1 MFRQLLYNLA
11 FLLKIKVNRNLEDA
25 RNLHFICILLPV
37 SLSLHII
44 DDSTNFSSSIFR
56 QLLLIPY
63 SYQKSK
69 HIEIWIKPQIIY
81 LHISHKNSFIISFHW
96 IFRQLLLIS
105 YSYSRDRSVEIW
117 KKCMLNHRYLSS

>member
-44 DDSTNFSSSIFR
+44 DDSTNVSSSIFR

-69 HIEIWIKPQIIY
+69 HIEIWIKSQIIY
-81 LHISHKNSFIISFHW
+81 LHISHKNSYFVHYFISL
-96 IFRQLLLIS
+96 IFWPTVINLVFLFE
-105 YSYSRDRSVEIW
+105 DRSIEIW
-117 KKCMLNHRYLSS
+117 KKC